1 MPFYEFQLERD
12 RLKSAPRRYL
22 RLIRATDY
30 SRHSN
35 LGGITSKLTEG
46 PLEDLVV
53 HDGAGLPVHHPVRD
67 GLVAPPELPLALRG
81 LDGGRPPERKRQRAP
96 ERYSKINKE
105 RR

>member
-1 MPFYEFQLERD
+1 MTLFAIRS
-12 RLKSAPRRYL
+12 RC
-22 RLIRATDY
+22 RLIANNKK
-30 SRHSN
+30 HSN
-35 LGGITSKLTEG
+35 LWVFRLTKG

-53 HDGAGLPVHHPVRD
+53 HDGARLPVHHPVRD
-67 GLVAPPELPLALRG
+67 RLMAPPELPLALRG